1 MRGLLAWLCAGLALM
16 PAGAAGGAFVDAAV
30 GAVAARV
37 VTASDI
43 ALARALGL
51 FGLAP
56 SAAPIGADDVER
68 MLDAMLIL
76 KEAEQL
82 EIGGGRDE
90 IEAAWRMAAARLGGP
105 PALEGWLATVGV
117 EPAWARTL
125 VADDAR
131 WRRFIEL
138 RFEDFAFV
146 MPDEVAAAL
155 GPGPHD
161 PAAVEQTRA
170 RLRAEEAARQLAAW
184 LRETRERVSVRRLIP
199 DDARIPPPFPMP

>member
-1 MRGLLAWLCAGLALM
+1 M
-16 PAGAAGGAFVDAAV
+16 V
-30 GAVAARV
+30 
-37 VTASDI
+37 
-43 ALARALGL
+43 
-51 FGLAP
+51 
-56 SAAPIGADDVER
+56 
-68 MLDAMLIL
+68 
-76 KEAEQL
+76 
-82 EIGGGRDE
+82 
-90 IEAAWRMAAARLGGP
+90 AARLGGP
-105 PALEGWLATVGV
+105 PALEGWLAAVGV

-184 LRETRERVSVRRLIP
+184 LRETRERVTVRRLIP
-199 DDARIPPPFPMP
+199 DDARTPTPFPMP